1 MIVKAK
7 TSFFYDGKLYK
18 KNDEL
23 QIRDKDFNGIN
34 MVKVEEEA
42 APVEEVKPAKTSTK
56 KTTTKK
62 TSTKKSK

>member
-34 MVKVEEEA
+34 MVKVEES
-42 APVEEVKPAKTSTK
+42 APVEEVKSAKTSTK
-56 KTTTKK
+56 KTTTRK

>member
-34 MVKVEEEA
+34 MVKVEEVNE
-42 APVEEVKPAKTSTK
+42 
-56 KTTTKK
+56 
-62 TSTKKSK
+62 

>member
-34 MVKVEEEA
+34 MVKVEEA